1 MHLIPSRTA
10 LRAAAAH
17 LVRPGR
23 WHLRTRLVAV
33 MLALLTV
40 ICVLVGMISYSAM
53 SMSLNSQVDSQL
65 AQASARSHD
74 FNLSA
79 PSGPASGRPDPLNA
93 RGTGAGQLNAVI
105 SGGYLVTGG
114 VLSPTGARQ
123 QLTGDDA
130 QVLAGLPTAGTMAD
144 ESLSIGNYRLQAVA
158 LPNGGVLITG
168 LPLGAVEHTLAKL
181 VLTIV
186 LVSLAALILLGLAGT
201 MIIRRSMAPLEKLSA
216 VATRV
221 AHLPLD
227 AGEVALSVRVP
238 DSAANPGTE
247 VGNVGHAFNAM
258 LENVSHA
265 LQARQ
270 RSETKVRRFVADASH
285 ELRTPLTAIRGYTE
299 LLQMTESLTPDGK
312 TSLGRVTAQSLRMG
326 RLVEDLLTLARLDE
340 GQPLALRTADV
351 TPIAMDAVSDVRVGA
366 TDHHWKIDVPDSP
379 VQAKCD
385 DGQLKQVMLNLLS
398 NAAKHTPPGT
408 TVSTRVSQDAD
419 GAAVITVTDDGSGI
433 APAFQ
438 EVIFDRFSRADT
450 ARTGTQGSTGL
461 GLSIVAAI
469 MGAHHGTVDLASKPG
484 ETTFTLRLPPIP
496 AGQATGPLLAVPPAK
511 KVPPAKEVPPV
522 QPEPAPLDPAPPV
535 QPEPAPLDPA
545 PPVQP
550 ATSPATLPATA
561 RPIPR

>member
-10 LRAAAAH
+10 LRSAAAH
-17 LVRPGR
+17 LARPGR

-65 AQASARSHD
+65 AQASSRSHD

-93 RGTGAGQLNAVI
+93 RGTGAGQLNAII

-123 QLTGDDA
+123 QLTGNDA
-130 QVLAGLPTAGTMAD
+130 QLLAGLPTAGTMAD

-168 LPLGAVEHTLAKL
+168 LPLGAVERTLAKL

-186 LVSLAALILLGLAGT
+186 LVSLAGLILLGLAGT

-419 GAAVITVTDDGSGI
+419 GAAVITVTDDGVGI

-438 EVIFDRFSRADT
+438 DVIFDRFSRADT

-469 MGAHHGTVDLASKPG
+469 MDAHHGTVDLASKPG

-496 AGQATGPLLAVPPAK
+496 AGQATGPLPAVSPAKDLPPA
-511 KVPPAKEVPPV
+511 
-522 QPEPAPLDPAPPV
+522 QPEPAPLDPA
-535 QPEPAPLDPA
+535 
-545 PPVQP
+545 QP
-550 ATSPATLPATA
+550 AQPVTLPATA

>member
-10 LRAAAAH
+10 LRSAAAH
-17 LVRPGR
+17 LARPGR

-65 AQASARSHD
+65 AQAASRSHD

-93 RGTGAGQLNAVI
+93 RGTGAGQLNAII

-123 QLTGDDA
+123 QLTSNDA
-130 QVLAGLPTAGTMAD
+130 QLLAGLPTAGTMAD

-168 LPLGAVEHTLAKL
+168 LPLGAVERTLAKL

-186 LVSLAALILLGLAGT
+186 LVSLAGLILLGLAGT

-285 ELRTPLTAIRGYTE
+285 ELRTPLTAIRGYSE

-419 GAAVITVTDDGSGI
+419 GAAVITVTDDGAGI

-438 EVIFDRFSRADT
+438 DVIFDRFSRADT

-469 MGAHHGTVDLASKPG
+469 MNAHHGTVNLASTPG

-496 AGQATGPLLAVPPAK
+496 AGQATGPLPAVS
-511 KVPPAKEVPPV
+511 PAKEVPPAKDV
-522 QPEPAPLDPAPPV
+522 PPSQPEST
-535 QPEPAPLDPA
+535 Q
-545 PPVQP
+545 PVQP
-550 ATSPATLPATA
+550 AALPATS
-561 RPIPR
+561 RQIPDWLLPR